1 MGCWVLDRGVGC
13 CMGVWGVVWGCVVLH
28 RGGVGGLYRGCRVL
42 YGGWGVVY
50 GCGCCIGVNITER
63 VLFVSC
69 YFFIFFSFGFHSEI
83 IDQGN
88 MLC

>member
-1 MGCWVLDRGVGC
+1 M
-13 CMGVWGVVWGCVVLH
+13 
-28 RGGVGGLYRGCRVL
+28 L